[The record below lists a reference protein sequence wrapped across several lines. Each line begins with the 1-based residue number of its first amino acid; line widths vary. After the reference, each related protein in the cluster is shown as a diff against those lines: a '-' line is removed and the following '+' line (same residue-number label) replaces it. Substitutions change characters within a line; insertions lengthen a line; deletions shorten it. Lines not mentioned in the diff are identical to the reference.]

1 MNNSQSHYYKVAFFI
16 LKQLFLSSVRV
27 IFYFIYFWSLFGF
40 SQDTILPLYA
50 KHIPCSSFEKIEGKL
65 TDGGKDQKIN
75 TPQLWYYPS
84 PHPKKEVA
92 AVLVIPGGGYKNLA
106 FEHEGIKVAEWLNK
120 IGVSAF
126 VLMYRTPHWE
136 SKPCKTKV
144 ALLDAQRALQMVAEN
159 AKQWNIDNSKIGII
173 GFSAGGH
180 LAATLSNHFD
190 FNNLEKSTN
199 KKSYGPSFC
208 ILVYPVISMK
218 DKLTHLGS
226 KYSLLGSS
234 PTDEEVHFFSNELQI
249 SAEKTPPTLLIH
261 AKDDSVVNPENSI
274 QYYKSL
280 QENKIPS
287 TLHLM
292 EVGGHGFG
300 ISSTERPTQLWLA
313 LAKHWLIQRGI
324 IAD

>member
-1 MNNSQSHYYKVAFFI
+1 MAFFI

-120 IGVSAF
+120 IGISAF
-126 VLMYRTPHWE
+126 VLRYRTPHWE

>member
-1 MNNSQSHYYKVAFFI
+1 M
-16 LKQLFLSSVRV
+16 RV

-40 SQDTILPLYA
+40 SQDTILPIYE
-50 KHIPCSSFEKIEGKL
+50 KHIPCNSFDKIENNL
-65 TDGGKDQKIN
+65 TIGEKDQKIH

-106 FEHEGIKVAEWLNK
+106 LKHEGIKVAKWFNK
-120 IGVSAF
+120 IGISAF

-144 ALLDAQRALQMVAEN
+144 ALLDAQRGLQIIAKN
-159 AKQWNIDNSKIGII
+159 AKQWNIDNAKIGII

-190 FNNLEKSTN
+190 FISSEKITD
-199 KKSYGPSFC
+199 KKSYKPNFC
-208 ILVYPVISMK
+208 ILVYPVISMT
-218 DKLTHLGS
+218 DKLTHMGS
-226 KYSLLGSS
+226 KFSLLGKS

-261 AKDDSVVNPENSI
+261 AIDDAVVLPENSI
-274 QYYKSL
+274 LYHEAL
-280 QENKIPS
+280 QENKIP
-287 TLHLM
+287 TRLHLM
-292 EVGGHGFG
+292 DKGGHGFG
-300 ISSTERPTQLWLA
+300 IKNAVAPTNSWLNIT
-313 LAKHWLIQRGI
+313 KEWLKDRKI
-324 IAD
+324 IAH

>member
-1 MNNSQSHYYKVAFFI
+1 M
-16 LKQLFLSSVRV
+16 RV

-40 SQDTILPLYA
+40 SQDTILPLYS
-50 KHIPCSSFEKIEGKL
+50 KHIPCNSFDKIESNL
-65 TDGGKDQKIN
+65 TVVKKNQKKN
-75 TPQLWYYPS
+75 TPQLWYYPT
-84 PHPKKEVA
+84 PHPKKEVP
-92 AVLVIPGGGYKNLA
+92 AVLIIPGGGYKNLA

-120 IGVSAF
+120 IGISAF
-126 VLMYRTPHWE
+126 VLRYRTPHWE

-144 ALLDAQRALQMVAEN
+144 ALLDAQRALQMIAEN
-159 AKQWNIDNSKIGII
+159 AKKWNIDNSKIGII

>member
-1 MNNSQSHYYKVAFFI
+1 M
-16 LKQLFLSSVRV
+16 
-27 IFYFIYFWSLFGF
+27 
-40 SQDTILPLYA
+40 
-50 KHIPCSSFEKIEGKL
+50 
-65 TDGGKDQKIN
+65 
-75 TPQLWYYPS
+75 WYYPT
-84 PHPKKEVA
+84 PHPKKEVP
-92 AVLVIPGGGYKNLA
+92 AVLIIPGGGYKNLA

-120 IGVSAF
+120 IGISAF
-126 VLMYRTPHWE
+126 VLRYRTPHWE

-144 ALLDAQRALQMVAEN
+144 ALLDAQRALQMIAEN
-159 AKQWNIDNSKIGII
+159 AKKWNIDNSKIGII

-199 KKSYGPSFC
+199 KKSYRPSFC

-218 DKLTHLGS
+218 SKLTHLGS

>member
-1 MNNSQSHYYKVAFFI
+1 M
-16 LKQLFLSSVRV
+16 RV
-27 IFYFIYFWSLFGF
+27 IIYFIYFWSLFVF
-40 SQDTILPLYA
+40 SQDTILPLYE
-50 KHIPCSSFEKIEGKL
+50 KHIPCSSFDKIESNLIIGEKS
-65 TDGGKDQKIN
+65 KKIK

-84 PHPKKEVA
+84 THPKKEGA

-120 IGVSAF
+120 IGISAF

-144 ALLDAQRALQMVAEN
+144 ALLDAQRALQIIAEN
-159 AKQWNIDNSKIGII
+159 AKQWNIDSAKIGII

-190 FNNLEKSTN
+190 FISSGKSTD
-199 KKSYGPSFC
+199 KKSYRPSFC

-226 KYSLLGSS
+226 KNSLLGSF

-261 AKDDSVVNPENSI
+261 AIDDAVVIPENSI
-274 QYYKSL
+274 LYHETL
-280 QENKIPS
+280 QENKIP
-287 TLHLM
+287 TRLHLM
-292 EVGGHGFG
+292 DKGGHGFG
-300 ISSTERPTQLWLA
+300 IKNAAAPTNSWLNVT
-313 LAKHWLIQRGI
+313 KEWLKDQKI
-324 IAD
+324 IAH